1 MKWYVAIILF
11 LVQFVIVVIAG
22 VIIHFLEAKNELED
36 SSAAIK
42 RINDFKGVLI
52 MLLHRAY

>member
-22 VIIHFLEAKNELED
+22 VIIHFLEMNNELED

-42 RINDFKGVLI
+42 RFNDFKGNVI
-52 MLLHRAY
+52 YAE